1 MIYIGL
7 GGNVGDVLERFR
19 LARIELESVASAP
32 LYRSK
37 AIGPEQADYLNSAI
51 AIADEWEPSQ
61 LLVKCQ
67 QLELRLGRVRRER
80 WGPRTIDLD
89 ILWWDG
95 RVVDEPE
102 LTVPHPRLRER
113 AFAMLPLIALGV
125 PLDGVPGLAIDQ
137 DCELVGSW

>member
-7 GGNVGDVLERFR
+7 GGNVGDVLSRFR
-19 LARIELESVASAP
+19 AARDELQGVRSAP

-37 AIGPEQADYLNSAI
+37 AIGPDQDDYLNSAI
-51 AIADEWEPSQ
+51 AIEDDWEPSQ
-61 LLVKCQ
+61 LIAKCQ

-89 ILWWDG
+89 VLWWDG
-95 RVVDEPE
+95 RVVDEPDIV
-102 LTVPHPRLRER
+102 VPHPRLMER

-125 PLDGVPGLAIDQ
+125 PLDGVPDQAI
-137 DCELVGSW
+137 ELLGSW

>member
-19 LARIELESVASAP
+19 LARIELEAVQSAP
-32 LYRSK
+32 LYRSA
-37 AIGPEQADYLNSAI
+37 AIGPAQADFLNSAI

-61 LLVKCQ
+61 LLAKCQ
-67 QLELRLGRVRRER
+67 LIELRLGRVRRER

-95 RVVDEPE
+95 RVVDEPD
-102 LTVPHPRLRER
+102 LIVPHPRLRER

-125 PLDGVPGLAIDQ
+125 PLDGVPDQ
-137 DCELVGSW
+137 ACELVGSW